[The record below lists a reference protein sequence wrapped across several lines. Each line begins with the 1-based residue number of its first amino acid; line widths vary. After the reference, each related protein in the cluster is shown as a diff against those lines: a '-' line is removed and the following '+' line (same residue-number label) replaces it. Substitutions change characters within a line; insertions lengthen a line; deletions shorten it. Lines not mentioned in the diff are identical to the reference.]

1 MRTNAR
7 FVPAAAAALL
17 LAASAAA
24 VLGCQPAKQPDLLR
38 PPNVVC
44 VIVTYNPDTKKAEM
58 SPSDK
63 KIKLSEKF
71 KDTVQWVSP
80 DGLVYVDKWSPGL
93 PFDSPPKHEKKVLKS
108 LPPKKGTAGQGF
120 DYTAELALNPDGT
133 TRVPIDPRIEILE

>member
-7 FVPAAAAALL
+7 SLPAAAAALF

-24 VLGCQPAKQPDLLR
+24 VSGCGKPEAAPA
-38 PPNVVC
+38 PPGLC
-44 VIVTYNPDTKKAEM
+44 RQAKIVIVTYDAAKATM
-58 SPSDK
+58 SLSDK
-63 KIKLSEKF
+63 TIQLSIKNGDF
-71 KDTVQWVSP
+71 VQWVSP